1 VSGLVPSSPHLFRP
15 LRRALSGGL
24 ALLLL
29 LAALVPAP
37 LETAADPAHPPNPA
51 KSAWFLLWIQELV
64 SYDTLTIHVALALAV
79 LLVALPWL
87 PIRPVEHATWFPRAQ
102 WPLAAL
108 VLIICC
114 ALVALTAMG
123 LFFRGPDWRL
133 VFPF

>member
-1 VSGLVPSSPHLFRP
+1 MSGFVSSDPHLFRP
-15 LRRALSGGL
+15 LKRALLGGL

-29 LAALVPAP
+29 LAALAPAP
-37 LETAADPAHPPNPA
+37 LEIAADPAHPPNPA

-64 SYDTLTIHVALALAV
+64 SYDTRAIHAALALAV

-87 PIRPVEHATWFPRAQ
+87 PIRGVEHASWFPRAER
-102 WPLAAL
+102 PLAAFVLL
-108 VLIICC
+108 VFC
-114 ALVALTAMG
+114 ALVALTATG